1 MPRRNRPPKRE
12 IQPDIRYNSV
22 TVARLINKVMRL
34 GKKSLA
40 MHMVYD
46 ALDLI
51 EERSK
56 RNPLEVFEQA
66 VENATPVLEVRPR
79 RVGGATYQV
88 PLEVPSFRRLS
99 LGLRWLVESARERPG
114 KSMAQKL
121 AAELMDAAQGEGTT
135 IRRKE
140 NVHRMAE
147 ANRAFAHFRW

>member
-12 IQPDIRYNSV
+12 IQPDVRYNSV
-22 TVARLINKVMRL
+22 TVARFINKVMKH

-40 MHMVYD
+40 TRIMYD
-46 ALDLI
+46 AMDII
-51 EERSK
+51 EERTS

-66 VENATPVLEVRPR
+66 VENAVPVLEVRSR

-88 PLEVPSFRRLS
+88 PMEVPSYRRLS
-99 LGLRWLVESARERPG
+99 LGLRWLVDSARERPG
-114 KSMAQKL
+114 RSMAQKL
-121 AAELMDAAQGEGTT
+121 AAEVMDAAQGEGAA
-135 IRRKE
+135 IRRRE

>member
-1 MPRRNRPPKRE
+1 MPRRYRPPKRE

-22 TVARLINKVMRL
+22 NVARLINKVMRR

-40 MHMVYD
+40 MRIVYEAMD
-46 ALDLI
+46 II
-51 EERSK
+51 EERTN

-66 VENATPVLEVRPR
+66 LENAMPVLEVRPR

-88 PLEVPSFRRLS
+88 PMEVPSFRRLS

-114 KSMAQKL
+114 RSMAQKL
-121 AAELMDAAQGEGTT
+121 AAELIDAARGEGGA
-135 IRRKE
+135 IRRKD

-147 ANRAFAHFRW
+147 ANKAFAHFRW

>member
-1 MPRRNRPPKRE
+1 M
-12 IQPDIRYNSV
+12 QADIRYSSTNI
-22 TVARLINKVMRL
+22 ARLINRVMKR

-40 MHMVYD
+40 ERIVYD
-46 ALDLI
+46 ALDVVQD
-51 EERSK
+51 RAK

-66 VENATPVLEVRPR
+66 LENAMPVLEVRPR

-88 PLEVPSFRRLS
+88 PLEVPSARRLT
-99 LGLRWLVESARERPG
+99 LGLRWLVDSASERPG

-121 AAELMDAAQGEGTT
+121 ASELVDTAQGEGAT